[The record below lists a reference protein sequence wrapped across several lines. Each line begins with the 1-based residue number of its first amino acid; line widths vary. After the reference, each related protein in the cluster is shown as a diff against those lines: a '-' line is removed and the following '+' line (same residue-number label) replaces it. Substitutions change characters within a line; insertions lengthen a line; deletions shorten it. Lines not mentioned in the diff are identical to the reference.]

1 MPNEIDLLMSRLDE
15 INHKDPP
22 LDKSDIA
29 ILIANARRQ
38 RQLKSQGQKPS
49 RTKIDLNTI
58 LDIVR
63 VAPDNEP
70 KPEPTFKRRKL

>member
-1 MPNEIDLLMSRLDE
+1 MTNEIDTLMLRMEE

-22 LDKSDIA
+22 LDRDDISA
-29 ILIANARRQ
+29 LIANARRQ

-49 RTKIDLNTI
+49 RTKTDLNTI

-63 VAPDNEP
+63 IAPDSEP
-70 KPEPTFKRRKL
+70 KTESAFKRRQL

>member
-1 MPNEIDLLMSRLDE
+1 MANEIDTLMLRIDE

-22 LDKSDIA
+22 LDHDDITA
-29 ILIANARRQ
+29 LIANARRM

-49 RTKIDLNTI
+49 RATSTLADI

-63 VAPDNEP
+63 VAPEEP
-70 KPEPTFKRRKL
+70 SSTPTFKRRKL